1 MLNVEF
7 NITEDSLTLFK
18 PSVADVDP
26 TQIHKNMCRWN
37 VHEKSCAPFQLN
49 KKDARQFYS
58 YYINSLNEKTHLERN
73 NFLEKEKKQGSSLCD
88 RSSDSALIGSARVEI
103 WELLEKTG
111 PLSRRST
118 KNYFSYP
125 FPVARNWNFK
135 DFFVKLNLNSGNGN
149 KNSKEIFLQ
158 IFFVKLTW
166 IIFLANI
173 QRVEL

>member
-1 MLNVEF
+1 MPVKSEVKLPKLKPEKRRRRKLDVLNVEF

-73 NFLEKEKKQGSSLCD
+73 NFLEKEKKLGSCFCRRLVNERISEYPTI
-88 RSSDSALIGSARVEI
+88 RTVSDYFWGFRVRCYVIKYISEPI
-103 WELLEKTG
+103 RIR
-111 PLSRRST
+111 LSIR
-118 KNYFSYP
+118 
-125 FPVARNWNFK
+125 
-135 DFFVKLNLNSGNGN
+135 
-149 KNSKEIFLQ
+149 Q
-158 IFFVKLTW
+158 IFDFQGLTH
-166 IIFLANI
+166 N
-173 QRVEL
+173 

>member
-1 MLNVEF
+1 MPVRFVVKLPKLKPEKRRRRKLDVLNVEF

-73 NFLEKEKKQGSSLCD
+73 NLLEKEKTRYWVPFATD
-88 RSSDSALIGSARVEI
+88 PAIVHWWARRVKI
-103 WELLEKTG
+103 WKLLEK
-111 PLSRRST
+111 LWET
-118 KNYFSYP
+118 KFMLYFHFGWSEALTRGCL
-125 FPVARNWNFK
+125 F
-135 DFFVKLNLNSGNGN
+135 DSGFCP
-149 KNSKEIFLQ
+149 K
-158 IFFVKLTW
+158 
-166 IIFLANI
+166 
-173 QRVEL
+173 